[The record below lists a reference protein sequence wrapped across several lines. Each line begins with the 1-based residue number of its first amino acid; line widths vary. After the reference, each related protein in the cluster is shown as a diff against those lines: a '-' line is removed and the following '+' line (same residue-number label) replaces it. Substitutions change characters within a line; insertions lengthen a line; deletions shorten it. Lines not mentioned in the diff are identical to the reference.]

1 MAETTILFR
10 RAKKS
15 GSTAQVWFA
24 RAQQARRI
32 ALTLSVQDAAILEAY
47 AAECETQVKRLMN
60 QPRPAIAA

>member
-10 RAKKS
+10 RAKQS

-32 ALTLSVQDAAILEAY
+32 ALTLSVQDAALLETY
-47 AAECETQVKRLMN
+47 AAECEAQVKRLTE
-60 QPRPAIAA
+60 PRRPAIAA

>member
-10 RAKKS
+10 RAKKH

-32 ALTLSVQDAAILEAY
+32 ALTLSAKDAEILEAY
-47 AAECETQVKRLMN
+47 AAECDAQVKRLLDHR
-60 QPRPAIAA
+60 QPIAA

>member
-32 ALTLSVQDAAILEAY
+32 ALTLSARDAETLEAY
-47 AAECETQVKRLMN
+47 AAECDAQVKCLMN
-60 QPRPAIAA
+60 QRQPAIAA